1 MAVLRGF
8 ETVSEALDAE
18 DFPMDKQAI
27 AYSVGDIEV
36 EGRGG
41 ALVPVRVLLERI
53 PRDEFLDANAV
64 VRALRAAARA

>member
-1 MAVLRGF
+1 MTVLRGF
-8 ETVSEALDAE
+8 EALAEALDAE
-18 DFPMDKQAI
+18 DFPMDKQAV

-41 ALVPVRVLLERI
+41 ALVPVRVLLDRI
-53 PRDEFLDANAV
+53 PGDQFGNVDAV